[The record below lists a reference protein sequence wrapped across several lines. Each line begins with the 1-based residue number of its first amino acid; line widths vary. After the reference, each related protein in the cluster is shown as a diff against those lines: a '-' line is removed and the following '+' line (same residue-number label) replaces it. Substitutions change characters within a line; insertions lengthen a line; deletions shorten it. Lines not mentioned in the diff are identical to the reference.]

1 MEHEKV
7 PRLMVIISKLAGV
20 VFRHVVFR
28 RCIATI
34 QIVGDDIT
42 VKIKSLKVAI

>member
-1 MEHEKV
+1 MIAALTAFLQEIVEMEHEKV

-20 VFRHVVFR
+20 VFRHVVFW

-34 QIVGDDIT
+34 
-42 VKIKSLKVAI
+42 